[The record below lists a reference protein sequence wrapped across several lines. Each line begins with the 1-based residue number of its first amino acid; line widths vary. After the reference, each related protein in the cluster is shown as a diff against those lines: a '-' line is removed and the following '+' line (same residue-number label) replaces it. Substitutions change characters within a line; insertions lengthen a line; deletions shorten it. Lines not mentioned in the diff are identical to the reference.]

1 MCEIDVVKYVY
12 LIKNVNLL
20 NIYYLYKIN
29 FCKKKKKKKTWSG
42 EGGHQQ
48 VGERDTNMCEK
59 NRCSKICLFNYKE
72 RKLI

>member
-29 FCKKKKKKKTWSG
+29 FCKKKKKKKL
-42 EGGHQQ
+42 E
-48 VGERDTNMCEK
+48 VVKADTNRLVKGTPTCVKKIDVVKYVYLIIK
-59 NRCSKICLFNYKE
+59 NES
-72 RKLI
+72 